1 MRGDYD
7 SHDHGRP
14 PGVVGVMEC
23 ICNGRLHSNVTGR
36 DTGLIVI
43 VTARGHATWAAA
55 GCPCF
60 LAIGLQSSFSSSTI
74 HDSWI
79 KRPTMNSSRTPELD
93 DLRVFCTVARKSSF
107 SAAADALSVSAAYVS
122 KRVNVLETTLGT
134 RLLHRST
141 RRVAI
146 TEAGE
151 RVYAWAE
158 KILDNVDQLVEDV
171 STTRRIP
178 RGTLRISS
186 SFGFGRH
193 VLAPALAQFSE
204 KYPQLNVRLDLFDRL
219 VDVTGEGF
227 DLDIR
232 IGDEIASH
240 LIAKRLASNYRVL
253 CASPAYLARHGT
265 PKQLSDLAAHACLA
279 IKERDHPFGVWR
291 LDQRSEAVTVKV
303 TGPLSTNHG
312 EVAVQWAL
320 AGRGIVL
327 RSLWDVRPLLES
339 GRLQRIL
346 PEVTQPADVWAVY
359 PARLTQSAK
368 VRACV
373 GFLVET
379 FARSGLNAAAAL

>member
-1 MRGDYD
+1 MT
-7 SHDHGRP
+7 
-14 PGVVGVMEC
+14 
-23 ICNGRLHSNVTGR
+23 IT
-36 DTGLIVI
+36 
-43 VTARGHATWAAA
+43 
-55 GCPCF
+55 
-60 LAIGLQSSFSSSTI
+60 SS
-74 HDSWI
+74 
-79 KRPTMNSSRTPELD
+79 PNLD

-107 SAAADALSVSAAYVS
+107 SGAAEVLSVSAAYVS
-122 KRVNVLETTLGT
+122 KRVSVLETDLGT

-151 RVYAWAE
+151 RVYAWAD
-158 KILDNVDQLVEDV
+158 KLLDDVDHLVEDV

-193 VLAPALAQFSE
+193 IVAPALARLSD
-204 KYPQLNVRLDLFDRL
+204 KHPQLSVRLDLFDRL
-219 VDVTGEGF
+219 VDVAGEGF

-240 LIAKRLASNYRVL
+240 LIAKRLASNHRVL
-253 CASPAYLARHGT
+253 CASPDYVQRHGA
-265 PKQLSDLAAHACLA
+265 PKQLADLASHACLA
-279 IKERDHPFGVWR
+279 IKERDHPFGLWR
-291 LDQRSEAVTVKV
+291 LHVRGEPVSIKV

-339 GRLQRIL
+339 GQLVQVL
-346 PEVTQPADVWAVY
+346 PDVTQPANVWAVY
-359 PARLTQSAK
+359 PARLAASAK
-368 VRACV
+368 VRVCV
-373 GFLVET
+373 DFLADE
-379 FARSGLNAAAAL
+379 FAQWNLPTP